1 MKKCHDRTELVW
13 SFLPHCPQTGES
25 EGSKSLR
32 DVLYHVTDCCSRIP
46 ELRQSGQVPSS
57 CHNCFGPGEVFY
69 WVSSIL
75 LFKKASIFMSYV
87 GYLTR
92 YFWMPPK
99 IVFTTKVSP
108 RESRSIK
115 NCVDVYLSFKLITLH
130 SYIST

>member
-1 MKKCHDRTELVW
+1 MIGENW
-13 SFLPHCPQTGES
+13 FGPSFPTAPQTGEP

-32 DVLYHVTDCCSRIP
+32 DVLYHVTDCCSRLP

-92 YFWMPPK
+92 YFWRPSK
-99 IVFTTKVSP
+99 IVFTTEESP
-108 RESRSIK
+108 GESRSIE
-115 NCVDVYLSFKLITLH
+115 KLR
-130 SYIST
+130 